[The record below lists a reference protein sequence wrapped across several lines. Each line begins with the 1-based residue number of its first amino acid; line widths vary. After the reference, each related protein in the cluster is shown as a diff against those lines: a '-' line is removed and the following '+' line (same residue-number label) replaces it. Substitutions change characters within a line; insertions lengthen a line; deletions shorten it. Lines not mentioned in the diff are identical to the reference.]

1 MPSSLAAQLAQIAVK
16 SKISLDVKAQKAAH
30 SKSLL
35 FEPRVAA
42 AQSFQSVYVI
52 CRDGFDE
59 LCQLDERFVPF
70 GNTLFSELSQDEDR
84 TMMDE
89 AENKELDRKIVSF
102 LRLSGSKL
110 RLLPAIKSIEWL
122 IRRFRIHEFNTT
134 AVITTFLPYHHIPAF
149 VTLMSILP
157 ADLPYEYRFLSPYIR
172 SLTAPP
178 RAAIVQHATLH
189 FDLLT
194 LLSTYFLEAC
204 HARQEYPGLINF
216 WCGIFTESTHGMLH
230 NAKSGRRSVQAE
242 NNQAILQKVGP
253 ILSDALML
261 RSAPSAQIAAYLAV
275 AVYVSVAHLTDVAIS
290 AFMEQL
296 VLGWTPQ
303 TVNFGLVCLSILA
316 QQRSAKQLSRKVA
329 KAVLKLQDLPLQ
341 LVQIGKEQRIDK
353 FANGLVLA
361 LTDRLAKKAAVRSLP
376 IIKSIFL
383 AGILQDKQL
392 VVAFKSLL
400 LAAHSI
406 NDELDPDG
414 SVRKELGSTLII
426 LSQAPEN
433 AGGLIIRKVLDEEDF
448 DIEELEL
455 KLDATIRPRLL
466 LDSAASAIGDAGKTS
481 TAEGTHMK
489 ITKQDLVAS
498 VERLSAL
505 SRPLSCLVAQDPDM
519 LFDQFCQLFLTTASF
534 DRAELENLDAS
545 PLLGRANAVS
555 DHFYFT
561 FCIRIWSGP
570 YPTLARVAALDMA
583 TSRLKLD
590 DCLGVDF
597 QAILPYVISA
607 MSDPAKKVRR
617 AAVGLL
623 SELKRVSPQKE
634 TKSTT
639 GKNRWGAAG
648 VYSEQADLSWLTFD
662 ARAVLLELL
671 IGSSS
676 EAVLHDDQIAAVLVD
691 ALDKASK
698 SDTATGGGEHAR
710 LSHSVRLS
718 ILQFLAS
725 HTVHTPI
732 ISVKIRLLKALNEVR
747 GVSGTSRTQL
757 LLPVLKSW
765 AALAADDA
773 KAVIAKETLDETIVD
788 KCSVDVVVPNDTT
801 ALETLFG
808 IIQNPQS
815 RTRPNLLSCVFKRI
829 CKMWPVMKEDFR
841 NVISQFML
849 DQVQK
854 TTSADAS
861 PDDSDIVAEEA
872 TDLLFNVELSTQI
885 LTLFLESL
893 QQSAKMATEAPP
905 NKRRRTSSS
914 GHKAGHQLQANSD
927 LRLLVNRATFI
938 LQLVQASKPAEHPE
952 LLPHLFIVLSDL
964 QILRSYVGSELGYL
978 QNVVLSCLLAM
989 MPAYQSNK
997 NLKIDTTVG
1006 HGDVLVNCIH
1016 KSSSPAV
1023 QNTALLLVA
1032 SLAKT
1037 APDVVLHSV
1046 MPIFTLMGTSVLRQ
1060 SDDYSAHVVNQT
1072 IKEVIPPLIDTF
1084 KKGKRDIVASAS
1096 DLLSSFVIAYEHI
1109 PSHRKHDLFISLV
1122 ENLGPNDFLFAIV
1135 AMFADRYGTADRTCA
1150 FLTELIGSF
1159 SVETQLQ
1166 SLIKFVSLTSDIFNA
1181 KPTLSA
1187 TLLGKREDDGEVD
1200 LQKSALKEL
1209 TLLPQLLSNRR
1220 LREGISHLEEA
1231 DDDME
1236 SAKIRELFIQLLED
1250 ILTLADTVK
1259 THGSANKK
1267 QQLHNRVG
1275 DALAQLLNLQ
1285 STGEFIKAVEVLLDR
1300 PNMSVRQKVLRA
1312 LEVRVEEERV
1322 ANVQSRVALLAFL
1335 PQLTAVIRDSSDIA
1349 YKHTAVTCVDKIA
1362 EKYASHDLEAVTA
1375 AAAAIAGDAC
1385 LGQEDPRLRV
1395 MSLLCLA
1402 SLVDVLQD
1410 AIVPILPTAIPRALS
1425 YLQESLEDKATDTDK
1440 VALHNA
1446 VYALMTAMA
1455 QHLPFMMTSA
1465 NLERLVVISFTSAE
1479 AGFDNAD
1486 SNDANTTR
1494 LTCLLLL
1501 AKQIDAK
1508 VMLEV
1513 LGSNW
1518 STAVRVGQS
1527 ATMEFVRILF
1537 AVIDKHGKTTVAK
1550 NLPVL
1555 SAIFQNAFDLRREL
1569 RVNGQ
1574 IGATVSAKGSGKT
1587 APAAENRLAEI
1598 ESAVSAAALH
1608 MIFKLND
1615 KTFRPVF
1622 ADLMQW
1628 ADNQLPQLDVLG
1640 RCLRQQSVYSFL
1652 YLFFDRL
1659 KSAVTSYAVYMVDG
1673 AVVALR
1679 AARIGTN
1686 LDDRVLWTRIL
1697 RTLTAAFKYDEANG
1711 GSAAAGRGVNGHHS
1725 SSGGAGGFW
1734 QAPTH
1739 FTAVAPVLVEQF
1751 AKAKDLHNN
1760 GAGGLVVEVL
1770 VPAIVEL
1777 AKAANAADHQ
1787 KELNS
1792 LLLKRLQ
1799 HSTNTAERLALVQC
1813 QQALAEEVGEEWLAM
1828 LPEMLPLISELQEDS
1843 DEAIDRETTR
1853 WIHKIEE
1860 VLGESLDAM
1869 LQ

>member
-1 MPSSLAAQLAQIAVK
+1 MTSSLAAQLAQIAVK

-89 AENKELDRKIVSF
+89 AENKELDRKIESF

-134 AVITTFLPYHHIPAF
+134 AIITTFLPYHSIPAF

-157 ADLPYEYRFLSPYIR
+157 ANLPYEYRFLSPYIR

-178 RAAIVQHATLH
+178 RAAIVQHATGH
-189 FDLLT
+189 FDFLT
-194 LLSTYFLEAC
+194 TLSTYTIEAC
-204 HARQEYPGLINF
+204 HAQQGYPGLITF
-216 WCGIFTESTHGMLH
+216 WGGVLTESINGMLD
-230 NAKSGRRSVQAE
+230 NSKSGRRSVQAD
-242 NNQAILQKVGP
+242 NDQAVLQKIGP
-253 ILSDALML
+253 ILSDALMI
-261 RSAPSAQIAAYLAV
+261 RSAPGAQIAAYMA
-275 AVYVSVAHLTDVAIS
+275 VSVFVSKAHLTDLAIS

-296 VLGWTPQ
+296 VLGWTSETAKP
-303 TVNFGLVCLSILA
+303 GLVCLSILA

-329 KAVLKLQDLPLQ
+329 KAVLKVQDLPIL
-341 LVQIGKEQRIDK
+341 LVEIGKQRRIDK
-353 FANGLVLA
+353 LANGLVLA

-376 IIKSIFL
+376 IIKSIL
-383 AGILQDKQL
+383 LGGILQEKQL
-392 VVAFKSLL
+392 VVSFKALL
-400 LAAHSI
+400 LAAHGI

-414 SVRKELGSTLII
+414 SVRKELGTTLIV

-433 AGGLIIRKVLDEEDF
+433 AGGLVIRKVLEEEEF

-455 KLDATIRPRLL
+455 KLDATIRPKLL
-466 LDSAASAIGDAGKTS
+466 LDSAAGNDADAAMAD
-481 TAEGTHMK
+481 AEETHTK
-489 ITKQDLVAS
+489 ITKQDLNATA
-498 VERLSAL
+498 ERLSTL
-505 SRPLSCLVAQDPDM
+505 TRPSSCLLAQDSDAV
-519 LFDQFCQLFLTTASF
+519 FDQFCQLFLATASY
-534 DRAELENLDAS
+534 DKAELEKLDAA
-545 PLLGRANAVS
+545 PLLGRADAVS

-583 TSRLKLD
+583 AARLSQD
-590 DCLGVDF
+590 DCFGIDF
-597 QAILPYVISA
+597 QAILPYAIA
-607 MSDPAKKVRR
+607 ALSDPAKKVRR
-617 AAVGLL
+617 AAAGLL
-623 SELKRVSPQKE
+623 SEVKKVSPQKE

-639 GKNRWGAAG
+639 GKNRWGATDFCT
-648 VYSEQADLSWLTFD
+648 EQADLSWLTFD
-662 ARAVLLELL
+662 ARANLLDVL

-676 EAVLHDDQIAAVLVD
+676 EAILHEDHVSAVLADV
-691 ALDKASK
+691 LDKSSKADVASG
-698 SDTATGGGEHAR
+698 AGEHLK

-718 ILQFLAS
+718 ILQFLSS

-732 ISVKIRLLKALNEVR
+732 LNIKVRLLKALNEVR

-757 LLPVLKSW
+757 LLPVLNSW
-765 AALAADDA
+765 ASLTAEEATAL
-773 KAVIAKETLDETIVD
+773 VAKEVLDEAVVD
-788 KCSVDVVVPNDTT
+788 VRSVDVVIPNDTS

-815 RTRPNLLSCVFKRI
+815 HTRPILLSCVFKRI
-829 CKMWPVMKEDFR
+829 RKMWPVMKEDFR
-841 NVISQFML
+841 NVTAQFML
-849 DQVQK
+849 EQVQK
-854 TTSADAS
+854 TTAS
-861 PDDSDIVAEEA
+861 PDDVDIAAEEA

-885 LTLFLESL
+885 LARFLESL
-893 QQSAKMATEAPP
+893 QQSAKMATDAPP

-914 GHKAGHQLQANSD
+914 EHNRGQRIQANSE

-938 LQLVQASKPAEHPE
+938 LQLVQGSKPAEHPE
-952 LLPHLFIVLSDL
+952 LLSNLFVVLSDL

-1072 IKEVIPPLIDTF
+1072 IKEVIPPLIETF
-1084 KKGKRDIVASAS
+1084 KKGKRNIVASAS

-1109 PSHRKHDLFISLV
+1109 PSHRKRDLFISLI
-1122 ENLGPNDFLFAIV
+1122 ENLGPDDFLFAIL
-1135 AMFADRYGTADRTCA
+1135 AMFADRYGTADSTCD

-1159 SVETQLQ
+1159 PVETQLQ
-1166 SLIKFVSLTSDIFNA
+1166 SLIKFVSLTGDIFKP

-1220 LREGISHLEEA
+1220 LKDGISHLEEA
-1231 DDDME
+1231 EDDME
-1236 SAKIRELFIQLLED
+1236 SAKIRELYIQLLED

-1259 THGSANKK
+1259 TNGSANKK

-1285 STGEFIKAVEVLLDR
+1285 SIGEFIKAVEVLLDR

-1312 LEVRVEEERV
+1312 LEVRVDEERV
-1322 ANVQSRVALLAFL
+1322 ASVQSRVALLAFL

-1362 EKYASHDLEAVTA
+1362 EKYGSRDLEAVTA

-1395 MSLLCLA
+1395 MALLCLA
-1402 SLVDVLQD
+1402 SLVDVLHD
-1410 AIVPILPTAIPRALS
+1410 AIVPILPLAIPRALN
-1425 YLQESLEDKATDTDK
+1425 YLQESLDGRAAYANK

-1446 VYALMTAMA
+1446 VYALMMAMA
-1455 QHLPFMMTSA
+1455 QHLPFMMTTA
-1465 NLERLVVISFTSAE
+1465 NLDRLVVLSFASAE
-1479 AGFDNAD
+1479 AGLEDD
-1486 SNDANTTR
+1486 DDNDANTSR

-1508 VMLEV
+1508 VMLDV
-1513 LGSNW
+1513 LGRNW
-1518 STAVRVGQS
+1518 PSAVRVGQS
-1527 ATMEFVRILF
+1527 ATLEFVQVLT
-1537 AVIDKHGKTTVAK
+1537 AVIDKHGKSTIIK
-1550 NLPVL
+1550 NLPLL
-1555 SAIFQNAFDLRREL
+1555 SAILHNAFDLRRES
-1569 RVNGQ
+1569 RVSGQ
-1574 IGATVSAKGSGKT
+1574 IVPAASAKATGK
-1587 APAAENRLAEI
+1587 AGPSSEKRLAEI
-1598 ESAVSAAALH
+1598 EAAVNTAALH
-1608 MIFKLND
+1608 MVFKLND
-1615 KTFRPVF
+1615 SAFRPMF

-1628 ADNQLPQLDVLG
+1628 CDNGLPQLDVLG

-1659 KSAVTSYAVYMVDG
+1659 KSAVTSYSAYMVDG
-1673 AVVALR
+1673 AAVALR

-1686 LDDRVLWTRIL
+1686 LEDRALWSRIL
-1697 RTLTAAFKYDEANG
+1697 QTLTAAFEYDEGNSGNASANG
-1711 GSAAAGRGVNGHHS
+1711 ANGH
-1725 SSGGAGGFW
+1725 SSGGGGFW
-1734 QAPTH
+1734 QVPTH
-1739 FTAVAPVLVEQF
+1739 FAAVAPALVEQF

-1760 GAGGLVVEVL
+1760 GAGGLAVEYL
-1770 VPAIVEL
+1770 VPAVVEL
-1777 AKAANAADHQ
+1777 AKAAHAADHQ
-1787 KELNS
+1787 KELNG

>member
-1 MPSSLAAQLAQIAVK
+1 MTSSLAAQLAQIAVK

-42 AQSFQSVYVI
+42 AQSFQSIYVI

-89 AENKELDRKIVSF
+89 AENKELDRKIESF

-134 AVITTFLPYHHIPAF
+134 AVITTFLPYHSIPAF

-157 ADLPYEYRFLSPYIR
+157 ANLPYEYRFLSPYIR

-178 RAAIVQHATLH
+178 RAAIVQHATQH
-189 FDLLT
+189 FDFLT
-194 LLSTYFLEAC
+194 TLSTYTLDAC
-204 HARQEYPGLINF
+204 HAQQDYPGLITF
-216 WCGIFTESTHGMLH
+216 WGGVLTESINGMLD
-230 NAKSGRRSVQAE
+230 NLKSGRRSVQAD
-242 NNQAILQKVGP
+242 NDQAVVQKIGP
-253 ILSDALML
+253 VLSDALMI
-261 RSAPSAQIAAYLAV
+261 RSAPGAQIAAYMA
-275 AVYVSVAHLTDVAIS
+275 VSVFVSKAHLTDLAIS

-296 VLGWTPQ
+296 VLGWTSETAKP
-303 TVNFGLVCLSILA
+303 GLVCLSILA

-329 KAVLKLQDLPLQ
+329 KAVLKVQDLPLL
-341 LVQIGKEQRIDK
+341 LVEIGKQRRIDK
-353 FANGLVLA
+353 LANGLVLA

-376 IIKSIFL
+376 IIKSIL
-383 AGILQDKQL
+383 LGGILQDKQL

-400 LAAHSI
+400 LAAHGI

-414 SVRKELGSTLII
+414 SVRKELGTTLIV

-433 AGGLIIRKVLDEEDF
+433 AGGLVIRKVLEEEEF

-455 KLDATIRPRLL
+455 KLDATIRPKLL
-466 LDSAASAIGDAGKTS
+466 LDSAAANDGDAAMADAADDTN
-481 TAEGTHMK
+481 TK
-489 ITKQDLVAS
+489 ITKQDLDAT

-505 SRPLSCLVAQDPDM
+505 PRPSSCLLTRDADAI
-519 LFDQFCQLFLTTASF
+519 FDQFCQLFLATASY
-534 DRAELENLDAS
+534 DKAELKKLDAA
-545 PLLGRANAVS
+545 PLLGRADAVS

-583 TSRLKLD
+583 AARLNLD
-590 DCLGVDF
+590 DCFGVDF
-597 QAILPYVISA
+597 QAILPYVIA
-607 MSDPAKKVRR
+607 ALSDPAKKVRR
-617 AAVGLL
+617 AAAGLL
-623 SELKRVSPQKE
+623 AEVKKVSPVKE
-634 TKSTT
+634 TKSTA
-639 GKNRWGAAG
+639 GKNRWGATDFYA
-648 VYSEQADLSWLTFD
+648 EQADLSWLTFD
-662 ARAVLLELL
+662 ARANLLDVL

-676 EAVLHDDQIAAVLVD
+676 EAVLHEDHVSAVLAD
-691 ALDKASK
+691 ILDKSSK
-698 SDTATGGGEHAR
+698 ADAATSGGEHLR

-725 HTVHTPI
+725 HTVHTPLLSI
-732 ISVKIRLLKALNEVR
+732 KVRLLKALNEVR

-757 LLPVLKSW
+757 LLPVLNSW
-765 AALAADDA
+765 AALTAEEAEA
-773 KAVIAKETLDETIVD
+773 LVAKEAVDEAVVD
-788 KCSVDVVVPNDTT
+788 VRSVDVVIPNDTS

-815 RTRPNLLSCVFKRI
+815 HTRPNLLSCVFKRI
-829 CKMWPVMKEDFR
+829 RKMWPVMKEDFR
-841 NVISQFML
+841 NVIAQFML

-854 TTSADAS
+854 TPSATAS
-861 PDDSDIVAEEA
+861 PDGVDVAAEEA
-872 TDLLFNVELSTQI
+872 TDLLFNVELSTPI
-885 LTLFLESL
+885 LARFLESL
-893 QQSAKMATEAPP
+893 QQSAKMATDAPP

-914 GHKAGHQLQANSD
+914 EHNRGQRIQANSE

-938 LQLVQASKPAEHPE
+938 LQLVQGSKPAEHPE
-952 LLPHLFIVLSDL
+952 LLPNLFVVLSDL

-989 MPAYQSNK
+989 MPAYQNNK

-1084 KKGKRDIVASAS
+1084 KKGKRNIVASAS

-1109 PSHRKHDLFISLV
+1109 PSHRKHDLFISLI
-1122 ENLGPNDFLFAIV
+1122 ENLGPDDFLFAIV
-1135 AMFADRYGTADRTCA
+1135 AMFADRYGTADSTCD

-1166 SLIKFVSLTSDIFNA
+1166 SLIKFVSLTSDIFRP

-1187 TLLGKREDDGEVD
+1187 TLLGKRDDDGEVD

-1220 LREGISHLEEA
+1220 LKEGISHLEEA

-1236 SAKIRELFIQLLED
+1236 SAKIRELYIQLLED

-1259 THGSANKK
+1259 AHGSANKK
-1267 QQLHNRVG
+1267 QLLHNRVG

-1285 STGEFIKAVEVLLDR
+1285 SIGEFIKAVEVLLDR
-1300 PNMSVRQKVLRA
+1300 PNMGVRQKVLRA
-1312 LEVRVEEERV
+1312 LEVRVDEERV
-1322 ANVQSRVALLAFL
+1322 ASVQSRVALLAFL

-1362 EKYASHDLEAVTA
+1362 EKYGSRDLEAVTA

-1395 MSLLCLA
+1395 MALLCLA
-1402 SLVDVLQD
+1402 SLVDVLHD
-1410 AIVPILPTAIPRALS
+1410 AIVPILPTAIPRALN
-1425 YLQESLEDKATDTDK
+1425 YLQESLEGKATDANK

-1446 VYALMTAMA
+1446 VYALMVAMA
-1455 QHLPFMMTSA
+1455 QHLPFMMTNA
-1465 NLERLVVISFTSAE
+1465 NLDRLVVTSFASAE
-1479 AGFDNAD
+1479 AGLEDDND
-1486 SNDANTTR
+1486 SDANTSR

-1508 VMLEV
+1508 VMLDV
-1513 LGSNW
+1513 LGRNW
-1518 STAVRVGQS
+1518 STAVRTGQS
-1527 ATMEFVRILF
+1527 ATLEFVRVLT
-1537 AVIDKHGKTTVAK
+1537 AVIDKHGKSTIVK

-1555 SAIFQNAFDLRREL
+1555 SAILQNAFDLRREL
-1569 RVNGQ
+1569 RVSGQ
-1574 IGATVSAKGSGKT
+1574 IVPAASAKASGK
-1587 APAAENRLAEI
+1587 ASPASEKRLAEI
-1598 ESAVSAAALH
+1598 EAAVNTAALH
-1608 MIFKLND
+1608 MVFKLND
-1615 KTFRPVF
+1615 SAFRPMF

-1628 ADNQLPQLDVLG
+1628 CDNGLPQLDVLG
-1640 RCLRQQSVYSFL
+1640 RCLRQQSVYGFL
-1652 YLFFDRL
+1652 HLFFDRL
-1659 KSAVTSYAVYMVDG
+1659 KSAVTSYAAYMVDG
-1673 AVVALR
+1673 AAVALR

-1686 LDDRVLWTRIL
+1686 LEDRALWSRIL
-1697 RTLTAAFKYDEANG
+1697 QTLTVAFEYDEANSG
-1711 GSAAAGRGVNGHHS
+1711 NAAAAGRGANGHS
-1725 SSGGAGGFW
+1725 SSGGGFW
-1734 QAPTH
+1734 QVPTH
-1739 FTAVAPVLVEQF
+1739 FAAVAPALVEQF

-1760 GAGGLVVEVL
+1760 GAGGLAVEFL
-1770 VPAIVEL
+1770 VPAVVEL

-1787 KELNS
+1787 KELNG

>member
-1 MPSSLAAQLAQIAVK
+1 MTSSLAAQLAQIAVK

-42 AQSFQSVYVI
+42 AQSFQSVHVV

-89 AENKELDRKIVSF
+89 AENKELDRKIESF
-102 LRLSGSKL
+102 LRLCGSKL

-134 AVITTFLPYHHIPAF
+134 ATITTFLPYHFIPAF

-157 ADLPYEYRFLSPYIR
+157 ANLPYEYRFLSPYVR
-172 SLTAPP
+172 SLTAVP

-189 FDLLT
+189 FEFLT
-194 LLSTYFLEAC
+194 TLSTYVLEAC
-204 HARQEYPGLINF
+204 HARQDYPGLITF
-216 WCGIFTESTHGMLH
+216 WGGILTESINGMLD
-230 NAKSGRRSVQAE
+230 NLRSGRRNVQAD
-242 NNQAILQKVGP
+242 NDQAVLQKIAP
-253 ILSDALML
+253 ILSDALMI
-261 RSAPSAQIAAYLAV
+261 RSAPGAQIAAYMA
-275 AVYVSVAHLTDVAIS
+275 VSVFVSKAHLSDMAIS

-296 VLGWTPQ
+296 VLGWTSETAKP
-303 TVNFGLVCLSILA
+303 GLVCLSILA

-329 KAVLKLQDLPLQ
+329 KAVLKVQDLPLL
-341 LVQIGKEQRIDK
+341 LVEIGKQRRIDK
-353 FANGLVLA
+353 LANGLVLA

-383 AGILQDKQL
+383 GGILQDKQL

-406 NDELDPDG
+406 NDELDPSG
-414 SVRKELGSTLII
+414 SVRKELGTTLII

-433 AGGLIIRKVLDEEDF
+433 AGGLVIRKVLKEEEF

-466 LDSAASAIGDAGKTS
+466 LDSAVANADDTEKTVP
-481 TAEGTHMK
+481 AEDTNTK
-489 ITKQDLVAS
+489 ITKQDLDATA
-498 VERLSAL
+498 ERLSAL
-505 SRPLSCLVAQDPDM
+505 SRPLSCLLAQDSDAV
-519 LFDQFCQLFLTTASF
+519 FDQFCQLFLTTASY
-534 DRAELENLDAS
+534 DKAELEKLDAS

-555 DHFYFT
+555 DRFYLT

-570 YPTLARVAALDMA
+570 YPTLARVAALEMA
-583 TSRLKLD
+583 ASRLKMD
-590 DCLGVDF
+590 DCIGIDF
-597 QAILPYVISA
+597 QAILPYVIA
-607 MSDPAKKVRR
+607 ALSDPAKKVRR

-623 SELKRVSPQKE
+623 SEVKRVSPQKE
-634 TKSTT
+634 TKSTV
-639 GKNRWGAAG
+639 GKNRWGTTG
-648 VYSEQADLSWLTFD
+648 VYTEQADLSWLTVD
-662 ARAVLLELL
+662 ARASLLDVLT
-671 IGSSS
+671 GSSS
-676 EAVLHDDQIAAVLVD
+676 EAVLHEDQISAVLADV
-691 ALDKASK
+691 LDKASRADAAI
-698 SDTATGGGEHAR
+698 SGGDHAR
-710 LSHSVRLS
+710 LSHGVRLS

-725 HTVHTPI
+725 HTVSTPI
-732 ISVKIRLLKALNEVR
+732 LSVKARLLKALNEVR

-757 LLPVLKSW
+757 LLPLLKSW
-765 AALAADDA
+765 AALTAEEA
-773 KAVIAKETLDETIVD
+773 KALAAKEMLDEAIVD
-788 KCSVDVVVPNDTT
+788 ARSVDVVIPNDISG
-801 ALETLFG
+801 LETLFA
-808 IIQNPQS
+808 IVQNPQS
-815 RTRPNLLSCVFKRI
+815 HTRPNLLSCVFKRI
-829 CKMWPVMKEDFR
+829 RKMWPIMKEDFQ
-841 NVISQFML
+841 NVIAQFML

-854 TTSADAS
+854 TTLATAS
-861 PDDSDIVAEEA
+861 PDELDVAAEEA
-872 TDLLFNVELSTQI
+872 TDLLFNVDLSTHI

-914 GHKAGHQLQANSD
+914 GHKNGQRIQANSD
-927 LRLLVNRATFI
+927 LRLLVNRTTFI

-952 LLPHLFIVLSDL
+952 LLPNLFIVLSEL

-1084 KKGKRDIVASAS
+1084 KKGKRNIVASAS
-1096 DLLSSFVIAYEHI
+1096 ELLSSFVIAYEHI
-1109 PSHRKHDLFISLV
+1109 PSHRKLDLFISLV
-1122 ENLGPNDFLFAIV
+1122 ENLGPDDFLFAIV
-1135 AMFADRYGTADRTCA
+1135 AMFADRYGTADSTCA
-1150 FLTELIGSF
+1150 FLTELVGSF

-1166 SLIKFVSLTSDIFNA
+1166 SLVKFVSLTSDIFA
-1181 KPTLSA
+1181 PKPALAA

-1220 LREGISHLEEA
+1220 LMEGISHLEEA

-1236 SAKIRELFIQLLED
+1236 SAKIRELYIQLLED

-1259 THGSANKK
+1259 TYGSANKK
-1267 QQLHNRVG
+1267 QLLHNRVG

-1285 STGEFIKAVEVLLDR
+1285 SIGEFVKAVEVLLDR

-1312 LEVRVEEERV
+1312 LEVRVDEERV
-1322 ANVQSRVALLAFL
+1322 ASVQSRVALLAFL

-1385 LGQEDPRLRV
+1385 LGQDDARLRV

-1410 AIVPILPTAIPRALS
+1410 AIVPILPTAVPRALN
-1425 YLQESLEDKATDTDK
+1425 YLQESLEGQATDANK

-1446 VYALMTAMA
+1446 VYALMMAMA
-1455 QHLPFMMTSA
+1455 QHLPFMITSA
-1465 NLERLVVISFTSAE
+1465 NLDRLVEISFASAE
-1479 AGFDNAD
+1479 AGFKNDD
-1486 SNDANTTR
+1486 DNDANTSR

-1501 AKQIDAK
+1501 AKQMDAK
-1508 VMLEV
+1508 VMLGV

-1518 STAVRVGQS
+1518 SSAVQAGQL
-1527 ATMEFVRILF
+1527 ATLELVQVLT
-1537 AVIDKHGKTTVAK
+1537 AVIDKHGKSTVVK

-1555 SAIFQNAFDLRREL
+1555 SAILQKAFDLRREL
-1569 RVNGQ
+1569 RVSGRV
-1574 IGATVSAKGSGKT
+1574 GGTASAKGAGKADT
-1587 APAAENRLAEI
+1587 TGEKRLTEI
-1598 ESAVSAAALH
+1598 EAAVNTAALH

-1615 KTFRPVF
+1615 SAFRPVF

-1628 ADNQLPQLDVLG
+1628 CDNQLPQLDVLG
-1640 RCLRQQSVYSFL
+1640 RCLRQQSVYGFL

-1659 KSAVTSYAVYMVDG
+1659 KAAVTSYAVYMVDG
-1673 AVVALR
+1673 AAVALR

-1686 LDDRVLWTRIL
+1686 LEDRALWTRIL
-1697 RTLTAAFKYDEANG
+1697 QTLTAVFKHDEANSGSGSTSRG
-1711 GSAAAGRGVNGHHS
+1711 GSGHS
-1725 SSGGAGGFW
+1725 SSGGGGFW
-1734 QAPTH
+1734 QVPAH

-1760 GAGGLVVEVL
+1760 GAGTLAVEAL

>member
-1 MPSSLAAQLAQIAVK
+1 MTSSLAAQLAQIAVK

-42 AQSFQSVYVI
+42 SQSFQSVYVI

-89 AENKELDRKIVSF
+89 AENKELDRKIESF

-134 AVITTFLPYHHIPAF
+134 AVITTFLPYHSIPAF

-157 ADLPYEYRFLSPYIR
+157 ANLPYEFRFLSPYIR

-189 FDLLT
+189 FDFLT
-194 LLSTYFLEAC
+194 TLSTYTLEAC
-204 HARQEYPGLINF
+204 QAQQDYPGLITF
-216 WCGIFTESTHGMLH
+216 WGGVLTESINGMLD
-230 NAKSGRRSVQAE
+230 NLKSGRRSVQAD
-242 NNQAILQKVGP
+242 NDQAVLQKIGP
-253 ILSDALML
+253 ILSDALMI
-261 RSAPSAQIAAYLAV
+261 RGAPGAQIAAYMA
-275 AVYVSVAHLTDVAIS
+275 VSVFVSKAHLTDLAIS

-296 VLGWTPQ
+296 VLGWTSETAKP
-303 TVNFGLVCLSILA
+303 GLVCLSILA

-329 KAVLKLQDLPLQ
+329 KAVLKVQDLPLL
-341 LVQIGKEQRIDK
+341 LVEIGKQRRIDK
-353 FANGLVLA
+353 LANGLVLA

-376 IIKSIFL
+376 IIKSIL
-383 AGILQDKQL
+383 LGGILQDKQL

-400 LAAHSI
+400 LAAHGI

-414 SVRKELGSTLII
+414 SVRKELGTTLIV

-433 AGGLIIRKVLDEEDF
+433 AGGLVIRKVLEEEEF

-455 KLDATIRPRLL
+455 KLDATIRPKLL
-466 LDSAASAIGDAGKTS
+466 LDSAAANDGDAAMADA
-481 TAEGTHMK
+481 AETNTK
-489 ITKQDLVAS
+489 ITKKDLDAT

-505 SRPLSCLVAQDPDM
+505 SRPSSCLLAQDSDAV
-519 LFDQFCQLFLTTASF
+519 FDQFCQLFLATASY
-534 DRAELENLDAS
+534 DKAELEKLDAA
-545 PLLGRANAVS
+545 PLLGRADAVS

-583 TSRLKLD
+583 ATRLNLD
-590 DCLGVDF
+590 DCFGVDF
-597 QAILPYVISA
+597 QAILPYVIA
-607 MSDPAKKVRR
+607 ALSDPAKKVRR
-617 AAVGLL
+617 AAAGLL
-623 SELKRVSPQKE
+623 SEVKKVSPVKE
-634 TKSTT
+634 TKSTA
-639 GKNRWGAAG
+639 GKNRWGATDF
-648 VYSEQADLSWLTFD
+648 YSEQADLSWLTFD
-662 ARAVLLELL
+662 ARANLLDVL

-676 EAVLHDDQIAAVLVD
+676 EAVLHEDHVSAVLADV
-691 ALDKASK
+691 LDKSSK
-698 SDTATGGGEHAR
+698 ADAATSGGEHLK
-710 LSHSVRLS
+710 LSHGVRLS

-732 ISVKIRLLKALNEVR
+732 YSIKVRLLKALNEVR

-757 LLPVLKSW
+757 LLPVLNNW
-765 AALAADDA
+765 AALTAEEA
-773 KAVIAKETLDETIVD
+773 KALVAKEALDEAVVD
-788 KCSVDVVVPNDTT
+788 VRSVDVVIPNDAS

-815 RTRPNLLSCVFKRI
+815 HTRPNLLSCVFKRI
-829 CKMWPVMKEDFR
+829 RKMWPVMKEDFR
-841 NVISQFML
+841 NVIAQFML

-854 TTSADAS
+854 TPAATVS
-861 PDDSDIVAEEA
+861 PDDLEVAAEEA

-885 LTLFLESL
+885 LARFLESL
-893 QQSAKMATEAPP
+893 QQSAKMATDAPP

-914 GHKAGHQLQANSD
+914 EHNRGQRIQANSE

-938 LQLVQASKPAEHPE
+938 LQLVQGSKPAEHPE
-952 LLPHLFIVLSDL
+952 LLPNLFVVLSDL

-1084 KKGKRDIVASAS
+1084 KKGKRNIVASAS

-1109 PSHRKHDLFISLV
+1109 PSHRKHDLFISLID
-1122 ENLGPNDFLFAIV
+1122 NLGPNDFLFAIV
-1135 AMFADRYGTADRTCA
+1135 AMFADRYGTADSTCA

-1159 SVETQLQ
+1159 PVETQLQ
-1166 SLIKFVSLTSDIFNA
+1166 SLIKFVSLTSDIFKP

-1220 LREGISHLEEA
+1220 LKEGISHLEEA

-1236 SAKIRELFIQLLED
+1236 SAKIRELYIQLLED

-1259 THGSANKK
+1259 THGSTNKK

-1285 STGEFIKAVEVLLDR
+1285 SIGEFIKAVEVLLDR

-1312 LEVRVEEERV
+1312 LEVRVDEERV
-1322 ANVQSRVALLAFL
+1322 ASVQSRVALLAFL

-1362 EKYASHDLEAVTA
+1362 EKYGSRDLEAVTA

-1395 MSLLCLA
+1395 MALLCLA
-1402 SLVDVLQD
+1402 SLVDVLHD
-1410 AIVPILPTAIPRALS
+1410 AIVPILPTAIPRALN
-1425 YLQESLEDKATDTDK
+1425 YLQESLEGKATDANK

-1446 VYALMTAMA
+1446 VYALMMAMA
-1455 QHLPFMMTSA
+1455 QHLPFMMTTA
-1465 NLERLVVISFTSAE
+1465 NLDRLVVTSFASAE
-1479 AGFDNAD
+1479 AGLVDD
-1486 SNDANTTR
+1486 DDNDANTSR

-1508 VMLEV
+1508 VMLDV
-1513 LGSNW
+1513 LGRNW
-1518 STAVRVGQS
+1518 PSAVRAGQS
-1527 ATMEFVRILF
+1527 ATLEFVQVLT
-1537 AVIDKHGKTTVAK
+1537 AVIDKNGKSTIVK

-1555 SAIFQNAFDLRREL
+1555 SAILQNAFDLRRES
-1569 RVNGQ
+1569 RISGQ
-1574 IGATVSAKGSGKT
+1574 IVPAASAKASGK
-1587 APAAENRLAEI
+1587 AGLASEKRLAEI
-1598 ESAVSAAALH
+1598 EAAVNTAALH
-1608 MIFKLND
+1608 MVFKLND
-1615 KTFRPVF
+1615 SAFRPMF

-1628 ADNQLPQLDVLG
+1628 CDNGLPQLDVLG
-1640 RCLRQQSVYSFL
+1640 RCLRQQSVYGFL

-1659 KSAVTSYAVYMVDG
+1659 KSAVTSYAAYMVDG
-1673 AVVALR
+1673 AAVALR
-1679 AARIGTN
+1679 AARIGTS
-1686 LDDRVLWTRIL
+1686 LEDRALWSRIL
-1697 RTLTAAFKYDEANG
+1697 QTLRAAFEYDEASSGN
-1711 GSAAAGRGVNGHHS
+1711 AATGRGANGH
-1725 SSGGAGGFW
+1725 SSGGGGFW
-1734 QAPTH
+1734 QVPTH
-1739 FTAVAPVLVEQF
+1739 FAAVASALVEQF
-1751 AKAKDLHNN
+1751 AKAKDLYNN
-1760 GAGGLVVEVL
+1760 GAGGLAVEFL
-1770 VPAIVEL
+1770 VPAVVEL

-1787 KELNS
+1787 KELNG

-1799 HSTNTAERLALVQC
+1799 HSTNTSERLALVQC